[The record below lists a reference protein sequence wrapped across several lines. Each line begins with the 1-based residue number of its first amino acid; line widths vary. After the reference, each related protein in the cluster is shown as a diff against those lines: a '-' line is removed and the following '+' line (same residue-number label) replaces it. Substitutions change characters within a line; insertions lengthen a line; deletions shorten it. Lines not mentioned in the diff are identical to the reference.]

1 MKIAYKKVTPVKEL
15 SWYIKWSAN
24 IFCLAGMVLIS
35 AGGQYPLLQMI
46 IALIGVAGWG
56 IVAILWHDR
65 ALIMVNAVAVFI
77 YLSGIVKFI
86 ITNGGLM

>member
-46 IALIGVAGWG
+46 ISLIGVAGWG

-65 ALIMVNAVAVFI
+65 ALIVVNAMAVFI
-77 YLSGIVKFI
+77 YLTGVVKFLMK
-86 ITNGGLM
+86 GGLI

>member
-1 MKIAYKKVTPVKEL
+1 MKIAYQKVTPVKEL
-15 SWYIKWSAN
+15 SWYIKWSSSL
-24 IFCLAGMVLIS
+24 FCLLGMVLIS
-35 AGGQYPLLQMI
+35 AGVYPLLQMI
-46 IALIGVAGWG
+46 ISLVGLAGWG
-56 IVAILWHDR
+56 IVGILWHDR